1 MSAAEVVSA
10 ASPVEKSVHGSVWQ
24 GSLKLVDVARARNF
38 AWLHVAEARIRNMM
52 KWWGSIAAFGLG
64 NPVLYLFSVGIG
76 IGALVDSNGSSS
88 QLGGVPYLTF
98 LAPALLA
105 SASIQ
110 AFQDETSFPVMEG
123 FLWNKSFFA
132 MNATPITGRDIINGI
147 MTAAM
152 VRTVVTVGIYEG
164 VLLAF
169 GAIDVG
175 VALPMYFSAI
185 LTGAAFGS
193 VMMAVTTFVKDD
205 DGFFAIVGR
214 FIIAPMMMFSG
225 TFYPLESMPIYLQW
239 VGWISPLWH
248 GTDLGRTISYGS
260 AQQGWVTISHWVYL
274 SIWIAVGLNLGYR
287 QMAKRLA
294 A

>member
-1 MSAAEVVSA
+1 MSNTSIEKPVHKSA
-10 ASPVEKSVHGSVWQ
+10 WQ

-38 AWLHVAEARIRNMM
+38 AWLHVTEARVRNMM

-76 IGALVDSNGSSS
+76 IGALVDKNGSAS
-88 QLGGVPYLTF
+88 QLGGVSYLTF

-105 SASIQ
+105 SAAIQ

-123 FLWNKSFFA
+123 FLWDKNFFA
-132 MNATPITGRDIINGI
+132 MNSTPITARDIVNGV
-147 MTAAM
+147 MASAM
-152 VRTVVTVGIYEG
+152 LRTLVTVAIYEG
-164 VLLAF
+164 VLLGF
-169 GAIDVG
+169 GAITLDV
-175 VALPMYFSAI
+175 VLPMYFSAM
-185 LTGAAFGS
+185 LAGAAFGA
-193 VMMAVTTFVKDD
+193 VMMAVTTFVKED

-225 TFYPLESMPIYLQW
+225 TFYPLESMPVYLQW

-260 AQQGWVTISHWVYL
+260 PQQGWITISHWIYL
-274 SIWIAVGLNLGYR
+274 ALWLVVGLNLAYR
-287 QMAKRLA
+287 QTAKRLA